1 MIVAALIKKIISL
14 FLILFAGTLLV
25 RLKILKAEDSKVFSL
40 LTLYLIVPCVI
51 INAFQV
57 EYSPA
62 LRGGLLLALGTA
74 LVIQLFLIISSH
86 LLKKPLRLDPVEQA
100 SIVYPNAANLIIPL
114 ISAMLGDEWIIF
126 STPFSAL
133 QLFLIWSHGKSVL
146 CGEHGFNLKKI
157 LTNTNL
163 ISVFIGLL
171 MLLTGFSFPSPVQ
184 DAIGSVSAT
193 VGPISML
200 VTGMIIGGMDLKK
213 VFTYKRV
220 WLVTFL
226 RLVLLPIPALLLV
239 KFSGLASLVP
249 NGEIV
254 LLIVL
259 MASSSPVASM
269 VTQMSQVYGQDA
281 DYASAINVV
290 STLMC
295 IFTLPVMVA
304 LYQL

>member
-25 RLKILKAEDSKVFSL
+25 RLRILKAEDSKVFSL

-57 EYSPA
+57 EFSA
-62 LRGGLLLALGTA
+62 GIKNGLLLALCAA
-74 LVIQLFLIISSH
+74 LVIQLGTIFFSH
-86 LLKKPLRLDPVEQA
+86 LLKRPLKLDPVEQA
-100 SIVYPNAANLIIPL
+100 SAVYPNAANLVIPL
-114 ISAMLGDEWIIF
+114 VSAMLGDEWIIF
-126 STPFSAL
+126 TCPFTAL

-146 CGEHGFNLKKI
+146 CGERGFSLKKI
-157 LTNTNL
+157 ITNTNL
-163 ISVFIGLL
+163 IAVFVGVL
-171 MLLTGFSFPSPVQ
+171 MLLTGFSFPAPIQ
-184 DAIGSVSAT
+184 DAVGSVSAT

-200 VTGMIIGGMDLKK
+200 VTGMIIGGMDMKK

-226 RLVLLPIPALLLV
+226 RLVLLPIPALLLL
-239 KFSGLASLVP
+239 KFSGMASLVQ
-249 NGEIV
+249 NGETV

-259 MASSSPVASM
+259 MASSTPTASM

-290 STLMC
+290 TTLMC
-295 IFTLPVMVA
+295 IFTLPVIVA

>member
-1 MIVAALIKKIISL
+1 
-14 FLILFAGTLLV
+14 
-25 RLKILKAEDSKVFSL
+25 
-40 LTLYLIVPCVI
+40 
-51 INAFQV
+51 
-57 EYSPA
+57 
-62 LRGGLLLALGTA
+62 
-74 LVIQLFLIISSH
+74 
-86 LLKKPLRLDPVEQA
+86 
-100 SIVYPNAANLIIPL
+100 
-114 ISAMLGDEWIIF
+114 
-126 STPFSAL
+126 
-133 QLFLIWSHGKSVL
+133 
-146 CGEHGFNLKKI
+146 
-157 LTNTNL
+157 
-163 ISVFIGLL
+163 
-171 MLLTGFSFPSPVQ
+171 MLLTGLSFPDPVQ

-200 VTGMIIGGMDLKK
+200 VTGMLIGGMDLKR

-226 RLVLLPIPALLLV
+226 RLILLPIPALLLV

-249 NGEIV
+249 NGETV

-259 MASSSPVASM
+259 MASSTPVASM

-295 IFTLPVMVA
+295 IFTLPVVVA

>member
-1 MIVAALIKKIISL
+1 
-14 FLILFAGTLLV
+14 
-25 RLKILKAEDSKVFSL
+25 
-40 LTLYLIVPCVI
+40 
-51 INAFQV
+51 
-57 EYSPA
+57 
-62 LRGGLLLALGTA
+62 
-74 LVIQLFLIISSH
+74 
-86 LLKKPLRLDPVEQA
+86 
-100 SIVYPNAANLIIPL
+100 
-114 ISAMLGDEWIIF
+114 
-126 STPFSAL
+126 
-133 QLFLIWSHGKSVL
+133 
-146 CGEHGFNLKKI
+146 
-157 LTNTNL
+157 
-163 ISVFIGLL
+163 
-171 MLLTGFSFPSPVQ
+171 MLLTGFSFPAPVQ

-226 RLVLLPIPALLLV
+226 RLILLPIPALLLV

-295 IFTLPVMVA
+295 IFTLPAVVA

>member
-1 MIVAALIKKIISL
+1 MLELRAAM
-14 FLILFAGTLLV
+14 
-25 RLKILKAEDSKVFSL
+25 
-40 LTLYLIVPCVI
+40 
-51 INAFQV
+51 
-57 EYSPA
+57 
-62 LRGGLLLALGTA
+62 
-74 LVIQLFLIISSH
+74 VIQLSLIIRSQ

-126 STPFSAL
+126 STPFTAL

-171 MLLTGFSFPSPVQ
+171 MLLTGFSFPAPVQ

-226 RLVLLPIPALLLV
+226 RLILLPIPALLLV

-295 IFTLPVMVA
+295 IFTLPAVVA